1 MPSGTPTPAGQA
13 HPALS
18 VALGVLMLFFFVDGF
33 VRDASTGAALA
44 LIVLGAFVVRG
55 LIEISD
61 GSVARWIEPRTVL
74 VALLGTLL
82 VGLIGRRLGL
92 SSVFA
97 AAVVGVIAGLLPRV
111 TSRVKNADTAP
122 LYVGAFAGMTSP
134 VVLMGPEWL
143 ILSGV
148 ITGCLWSVVREA
160 WVGVGGKMGTVA
172 FAGVALTAGIATL
185 LGHGGGMVPLPRY
198 LPAQEVA
205 IVAASV
211 GAAALT
217 HWLAFRRG
225 WGVVLASALPTA
237 AVVIV
242 FVGVSQAVTLPG
254 DALIA
259 AWFGGSFVG
268 MTATTRTSGG
278 WWMLPAMGLV
288 FGVLLILFQVNLSGL
303 GGDLGATAAAAV
315 IAVIG
320 MGCVARRGAARTVD
334 SARISVRHLGH

>member
-1 MPSGTPTPAGQA
+1 MASVTPARPAQT
-13 HPALS
+13 HHALS
-18 VALGVLMLFFFVDGF
+18 VALGVVMLFFFIDGF
-33 VRDASTGAALA
+33 VRDASAVAALA
-44 LIVLGAFVVRG
+44 LIVLGIFVVMG

-61 GSVARWIEPRTVL
+61 GSLARWVQPRTVAVSL
-74 VALLGTLL
+74 VGTLL
-82 VGLIGRRLGL
+82 VGLLGRTLGL
-92 SSVFA
+92 SAVFA
-97 AAVVGVIAGLLPRV
+97 AAVVGVMAGLLPRV
-111 TSRVKNADTAP
+111 TSRVTNSDTAP

-148 ITGCLWSVVREA
+148 IAGCLWSVVSEA

-185 LGHGGGMVPLPRY
+185 LGQGGGMVPLPRY

-211 GAAALT
+211 GAAVLS

-268 MTATTRTSGG
+268 MTATTRTAGG
-278 WWMLPAMGLV
+278 RWMLPAMGLV

-303 GGDLGATAAAAV
+303 GGDLGATASAAV
-315 IAVIG
+315 IAVLG
-320 MGCVARRGAARTVD
+320 MGWLARRG
-334 SARISVRHLGH
+334 SASSTDPTAIPVRHLGH